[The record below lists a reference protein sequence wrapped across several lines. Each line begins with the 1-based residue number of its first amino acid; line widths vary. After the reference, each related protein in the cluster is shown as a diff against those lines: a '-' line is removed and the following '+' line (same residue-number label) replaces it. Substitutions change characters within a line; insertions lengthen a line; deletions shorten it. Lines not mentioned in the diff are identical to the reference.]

1 MKKYFLN
8 NGNEQSGP
16 FTIHDLLSKN
26 LTTQTPIWYEGL
38 KEWSTVGNLPEL
50 QNLFSATPP
59 PFTSQRISPEEP
71 KHTTSSADPY
81 YLAKQKKKSPYR
93 TLAIMIVLLVLILAG
108 KLIYDQ
114 IEFQNEIATRQNLIG
129 VEEDAKK
136 STRDNITSLVT
147 AELSDYLYS
156 SWGGIKNLNVII
168 NNKTSYI
175 IDEVKVRIIYY
186 KPNGTVWDSRIVTF
200 NLLNPNTK
208 NTIKVADTERGV
220 KVEKE
225 IVSIKSRALGLN

>member
-1 MKKYFLN
+1 MKKYFLY

-16 FTIHDLLSKN
+16 FSIDDLLSKN

-38 KEWSTVGNLPEL
+38 NEWSTVGNLPEL
-50 QNLFSATPP
+50 QNLFSAAPP
-59 PFTSQRISPEEP
+59 PFPSQQIPLEEP
-71 KHTTSSADPY
+71 KHATSSADPY
-81 YLAKQKKKSPYR
+81 YLANQKKKSPYR

-114 IEFQNEIATRQNLIG
+114 IELQNEIATRQNLVG

-136 STRDNITSLVT
+136 STRDNITSFVT

-168 NNKTSYI
+168 NNNTSYI